1 MTPLVL
7 LSLFGIAILIP
18 TFSGDDS
25 DDISEQPEEL
35 DETPVVEPITPDTPV
50 VETPTSASLN
60 GTTADD
66 TLTTNTV
73 QAVNGY
79 SGSDTLTADE
89 GADGSTLNG
98 GRDPDTFNLASN
110 EVTANGERGDDT
122 FNITGRGVEANGN
135 SGDDTFN
142 IGGDFATVHGGT
154 GDDIFNDTGD
164 SGDDTITFGG
174 TTAGSY
180 ADGGDDN
187 DTLVTRNLG
196 QGVAGSVTGGEGNDT
211 LSVDPENLILNDA
224 LQLFGGAGDD
234 VLTNTSGNEDI
245 SLNGMDGADTL
256 NVSFDVNDNGDGGTL
271 QGGLGADTFN
281 VEMSIGETSADSI
294 SQSDTQIRD
303 FNKDEDVLNLV
314 IDAPADGDYTFGD
327 ISIIKDE
334 TGQPLGAVSQIRVT
348 FNSTTEGERPIESII
363 SLDGIF
369 ELTLDDFIV
378 TMR

>member
-256 NVSFDVNDNGDGGTL
+256 NV
-271 QGGLGADTFN
+271 
-281 VEMSIGETSADSI
+281 EMSIGETSADSI